1 MQFFLNVFLY
11 VRFENVGYVFALNM
25 DQIYFE

>member
-11 VRFENVGYVFALNM
+11 VRFENVGSVCSLNM
-25 DQIYFE
+25 DQLYFA